1 MWENGAGPRTSGKE
15 IGLARSL
22 SQDEIKSGAEMRVR
36 TRGVIKSLRTFLL
49 TPLSSS
55 FSSFSHL
62 HRCQIPKL
70 LGLFCFKNEE
80 KRNSATRRSC
90 CSYSPNRRSGTH
102 TQSHKPHRQKFDIST
117 AEMGRQAKKFFSLA
131 RSHVQGELHL
141 QPLFAGNVFHS
152 LLDWNHLVCCS
163 ERLTGSGRVLW
174 DSARLLLISEGC
186 RCRMQVLKL

>member
-1 MWENGAGPRTSGKE
+1 
-15 IGLARSL
+15 
-22 SQDEIKSGAEMRVR
+22 MRVR
-36 TRGVIKSLRTFLL
+36 TRGVIKTLRTFLL

-55 FSSFSHL
+55 FFFL
-62 HRCQIPKL
+62 FLICTICRCQIPKL